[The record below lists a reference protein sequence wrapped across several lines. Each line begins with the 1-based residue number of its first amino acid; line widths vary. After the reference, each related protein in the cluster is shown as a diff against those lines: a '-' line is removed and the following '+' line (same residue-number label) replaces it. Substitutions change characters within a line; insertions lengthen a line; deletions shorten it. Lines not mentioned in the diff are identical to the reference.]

1 MDPFKI
7 LTHGVKF
14 DGKKFRREVNRFKP
28 NTNED
33 KNINCKETIAA
44 SPKKKKRKIDA
55 DEIRKEHNI
64 LLDGSDGNCP
74 ILSFEELKVE
84 PFLKEN
90 LRKSHYEKP
99 TPIQMQAIPLMLDER
114 DIIACAPTGS
124 GKTLAFLLPLI
135 NRLAAPKKV
144 GFRAIILVPTR
155 ELAKQIH
162 RECIWLSEGSG
173 LRVHLIRN
181 TGLASKKFSH
191 ASSLKY
197 DILVTTP
204 QRLEFLLK
212 QEPPAINIEY
222 LEWLIIDE
230 CDRLFEPTFRSQLS
244 LIFNVCNQS
253 KAKLNHALFS
263 ATYDMNLENWC
274 KLHLD
279 NLVTVLVGGK
289 NTVTETVE
297 QKLLFTGSETG
308 KLFALKSH
316 ISSGCQTP
324 LIIFVN
330 KIKKASFL
338 QRELLSMGI
347 MVECIHAD
355 RSQEQRDKIVRA
367 FREGTI
373 PFLICTELM
382 GRGIDFKAVNQ
393 VINYDCPSS
402 KFAYIHH
409 IGRTGR
415 AGRKGS
421 AITYYTQKDDE
432 NLCAILN
439 ILRQSGAEIPDHLK
453 NFNKKKAL
461 QFKNMEKKFA
471 LIKKRKLKQTSA
483 HDTKEDEVEEE
494 EEEEM

>member
-1 MDPFKI
+1 MLLQTDF
-7 LTHGVKF
+7 HNNF
-14 DGKKFRREVNRFKP
+14 D
-28 NTNED
+28 
-33 KNINCKETIAA
+33 
-44 SPKKKKRKIDA
+44 
-55 DEIRKEHNI
+55 
-64 LLDGSDGNCP
+64 
-74 ILSFEELKVE
+74 
-84 PFLKEN
+84 
-90 LRKSHYEKP
+90 Y
-99 TPIQMQAIPLMLDER
+99 
-114 DIIACAPTGS
+114 
-124 GKTLAFLLPLI
+124 
-135 NRLAAPKKV
+135 
-144 GFRAIILVPTR
+144 
-155 ELAKQIH
+155 
-162 RECIWLSEGSG
+162 
-173 LRVHLIRN
+173 
-181 TGLASKKFSH
+181 FS
-191 ASSLKY
+191 S
-197 DILVTTP
+197 
-204 QRLEFLLK
+204 
-212 QEPPAINIEY
+212 

-393 VINYDCPSS
+393 GMIVSLSESDLKCTYPSVINYDCPSS

-453 NFNKKKAL
+453 NFNKK
-461 QFKNMEKKFA
+461 
-471 LIKKRKLKQTSA
+471 
-483 HDTKEDEVEEE
+483 
-494 EEEEM
+494 